1 MHFNSMYD
9 LPEGFFARMQDIIRV
24 TVDSN
29 VMCCHVEKQDA
40 GCEFVY
46 DDNFANCDSMFQHPG
61 PRRSIWVLGILSL
74 LGAIFVFV
82 WRICY
87 KEKNVAQ
94 SIILMHVAAADGL
107 MAVYLITV
115 GVVDAVWSGVYFLHD
130 YQWRTGFPCQILGGI
145 SVLSSEVSLMALSLL
160 SFDRLKHIV
169 FPKRFKVLTQRKA
182 HALCFIIWVIGFF
195 IAFLP
200 TFGIRYFHNPDAGIY
215 YYGKSVM
222 CLPIQLTPDFLSGW
236 EYSAAIFVGL
246 NLVFVLFIIIAYILI
261 FYTTW
266 LSKWRLTNQGTR
278 REREMRSTSGNTN
291 RNTSMISRIVCI
303 VMTDVLCWAP
313 IMAIGM
319 RSAIDQ
325 QFTPRGDIAVWI
337 AVFVLPINSAI
348 NPVLYTLST
357 PQVKKILGEKICK
370 VWNYV
375 RGVSTCCDNTQDVDN
390 DWCGPVAEDEQ
401 EQEEQD
407 NAESEDDKEQER
419 ADGVFLESDLTVE
432 KEDEQHARNEHT
444 EIDLEREEVSDVK
457 DARATTKEKPP
468 GGEMIALEA
477 RAEETKA
484 AKTKRSDA
492 EKARK
497 CTRTKVPFQSV
508 LELAGGENSS
518 QEKHRQV
525 HREGAAQ
532 GADGPK
538 ASKLAV
544 IEEDASVLKLDS
556 EVTKGITTK
565 NEGPKVV
572 ELTKVD
578 NIVVADKL
586 CMHTAADMTS
596 VTGIEERDAGKL
608 KKEKPVDKDAIEVP
622 NASGG
627 EVAKDGITKLVDKA
641 DLIKGE
647 QDVTRMTSTTDGE
660 TASANP
666 IHADVAYLREAL
678 NTQQQEDVETV
689 ETPSVGEAEKV
700 KVPKAECKEKVQRAS
715 TGYAGAT
722 DAKEAKIK
730 GKDKG

>member
-1 MHFNSMYD
+1 MTGIMSQFTHD
-9 LPEGFFARMQDIIRV
+9 LFAYR

-46 DDNFANCDSMFQHPG
+46 NDNFASCDSMFQHPG
-61 PRRSIWVLGILSL
+61 PRRSIWVLGILCL

-169 FPKRFKVLTQRKA
+169 FPKRFKVLTERKA

-222 CLPIQLTPDFLSGW
+222 CLPIQLTPEFLSGW

-337 AVFVLPINSAI
+337 AAFVLPINSAI

-357 PQVKKILGEKICK
+357 PQVK
-370 VWNYV
+370 
-375 RGVSTCCDNTQDVDN
+375 R
-390 DWCGPVAEDEQ
+390 
-401 EQEEQD
+401 
-407 NAESEDDKEQER
+407 
-419 ADGVFLESDLTVE
+419 FL
-432 KEDEQHARNEHT
+432 
-444 EIDLEREEVSDVK
+444 
-457 DARATTKEKPP
+457 
-468 GGEMIALEA
+468 
-477 RAEETKA
+477 
-484 AKTKRSDA
+484 
-492 EKARK
+492 
-497 CTRTKVPFQSV
+497 FF
-508 LELAGGENSS
+508 
-518 QEKHRQV
+518 
-525 HREGAAQ
+525 
-532 GADGPK
+532 
-538 ASKLAV
+538 
-544 IEEDASVLKLDS
+544 
-556 EVTKGITTK
+556 IT
-565 NEGPKVV
+565 G
-572 ELTKVD
+572 L
-578 NIVVADKL
+578 
-586 CMHTAADMTS
+586 S
-596 VTGIEERDAGKL
+596 F
-608 KKEKPVDKDAIEVP
+608 
-622 NASGG
+622 
-627 EVAKDGITKLVDKA
+627 
-641 DLIKGE
+641 
-647 QDVTRMTSTTDGE
+647 
-660 TASANP
+660 
-666 IHADVAYLREAL
+666 
-678 NTQQQEDVETV
+678 
-689 ETPSVGEAEKV
+689 
-700 KVPKAECKEKVQRAS
+700 
-715 TGYAGAT
+715 
-722 DAKEAKIK
+722 
-730 GKDKG
+730 